1 MPGGLVQLV
10 AIGSQDVVLTGDPEI
25 TFFSALYRPYVNF
38 AIESQSQ
45 TIQGTLNFNNTVTV
59 DIARNGDLITKMIL
73 QVYLP
78 AVSVSGENATFQ
90 WAPMIG
96 NTLIKWVSLEIGGTE
111 IDKQFGDF
119 YNIWNELTM
128 PEEKLEGYN
137 TMIGQQNLKY
147 NKTDP
152 ADIVVYEDG
161 LQTPLATQPQT
172 VLQIPLFFWFC
183 VNAGLALPLIA
194 LQYHSVRVKMM
205 LRPFAEL
212 YRITGTNATIVG
224 GTPSLIQ
231 PELWVDYIFLDNNA
245 RKDMAKSPHEYLIEQ
260 LQETD
265 QSITQSTYTMPLKFN
280 HPCKELIWV
289 AQEDYVVAP
298 NVNDWTNY
306 EVANDT
312 YATYNAAIN
321 GVPGDNPLT
330 SALLRINGNDRFS
343 RRIGEYFNLVQPFIH
358 HTRIPKSKGIFV
370 YSFSLNPEEYQPS
383 GTLNYSRVD
392 NSDLLLNLK
401 NINVSNPGKI
411 YVYARNYNLL
421 RVANGMGGLA
431 YAS

>member
-1 MPGGLVQLV
+1 LV
-10 AIGSQDVVLTGDPEI
+10 AIGAQDVVLTGDPEI

-38 AIESQSQ
+38 AMESQVQ
-45 TIQGTLNFNNTVTV
+45 TIQGQFRFGQKASV

-73 QVYLP
+73 QLTLP
-78 AVSVSGENATFQ
+78 QVTVTGTDPTFQ
-90 WAPMIG
+90 WAPNIG
-96 NTLIKWVSLEIGGTE
+96 NTMLKNTTITIGGTD

-128 PEEKLEGYN
+128 PAEKLEGYN

-161 LQTPLATQPQT
+161 LQTPLPTQPQAT
-172 VLQIPLFFWFC
+172 LQIPLFFWFC
-183 VNAGLALPLIA
+183 TNSGLALPLIA
-194 LQYHSVRVKMM
+194 LQYHSVRVSFEI
-205 LRPFAEL
+205 RPFVEL
-212 YRITGTNATIVG
+212 YRFTGSPASSVTIVG
-224 GTPSLIQ
+224 GNPEIIS
-231 PELWVDYIFLDNNA
+231 PELWVDYIFLDNA
-245 RKDMAKSPHEYLIEQ
+245 ERKNYAKSPHEYLITQ

-265 QSITQSTYTMPLKFN
+265 QSITQSNFTMSLKFN
-280 HPCKELIWV
+280 HPSKELIWV
-289 AQEDYVVAP
+289 VQEDYVVAQ
-298 NVNDWTNY
+298 NVNDWTNW

-312 YATYNAAIN
+312 YPAYNATIN

-330 SALLRINGNDRFS
+330 SALLKVNGNDRFQ
-343 RRIGEYFNLVQPFIH
+343 RRIGEYFNLVQPWHH
-358 HTRIPKSKGIFV
+358 HTRIPKSKGVFV
-370 YSFSLNPEEYQPS
+370 YSFALNPEDFQPS

-392 NSDLLLNLK
+392 NSDLMLALK
-401 NINVSNPGKI
+401 NINTSNPGKV
-411 YVYARNYNLL
+411 YVYDINVNLF